1 MKVRC
6 LHLLR
11 HGAVEQAG
19 RLWGHGEAVP
29 TMAGLADCRERVRGL
44 TVGRVIASD
53 LSRAAMAAQAIAQ
66 DFGAE
71 LSLDPRWRELDF
83 GAWDGADP
91 EDLGAAVQR
100 FWDDPVGN
108 PPPGGESWG
117 VLRERVAIALCAIDD
132 DALVITHAGPIRAAL
147 SILLGLDYRQS
158 WAFHLPYASLISL
171 RVWDDGAQVTGLWA

>member
-1 MKVRC
+1 
-6 LHLLR
+6 
-11 HGAVEQAG
+11 
-19 RLWGHGEAVP
+19 
-29 TMAGLADCRERVRGL
+29 MAGLAQCRERVRGL

-71 LSLDPRWRELDF
+71 LSLDPRWRNGF

-117 VLRERVAIALCAIDD
+117 VLRERVAIALARSTMMHWSSPMRAQLGRRFDPAGAGLSTKLGVPS
-132 DALVITHAGPIRAAL
+132 ALCLAHQPA
-147 SILLGLDYRQS
+147 
-158 WAFHLPYASLISL
+158 
-171 RVWDDGAQVTGLWA
+171 RVG